1 MFARVRHPSAP
12 SPGHGAYTR
21 LQQQDDLDDDY
32 DDLIAHTCIA
42 RHPNSILV
50 SSNYHTTTVPILPK
64 GQSLPDEAT
73 HDLQDEQQ
81 QQEQAGGS
89 ASGNT
94 FTQRA
99 SFSAKRAAE
108 LPTATRQFIQSK
120 LPFRRKTANEASFA
134 SLPSVIMAD
143 IQQGDM
149 PGQADPLLKELP
161 KRGWTIVRR
170 RRFRGR
176 RRMVGKKSTRRGS
189 LDDDND
195 TATRDQHTLAFDKM
209 LMPTD
214 PLSTSVF
221 VKWDPASEENTPG
234 YIPSMHDTHAVQQAP
249 KVNRTTTIMQT

>member
-64 GQSLPDEAT
+64 GQSLPDEAG

-81 QQEQAGGS
+81 EQPSAS

-120 LPFRRKTANEASFA
+120 LPFRRKTASEASFA

-149 PGQADPLLKELP
+149 PGQSDPLLKELP

-176 RRMVGKKSTRRGS
+176 RRMVGKSTRRGS
-189 LDDDND
+189 LDN
-195 TATRDQHTLAFDKM
+195 TTRDQHTLAFDNM

-221 VKWDPASEENTPG
+221 VKWDPASEDIPG
-234 YIPSMHDTHAVQQAP
+234 FIPSMHDTHAVQQAP
-249 KVNRTTTIMQT
+249 KVNKTTRMQS